1 MRSLTT
7 GGSLHEQAMGIHKLY
22 GTLTLISINSVPLFN
37 GKDEKPNSV
46 VSSFSDVTEI
56 KNATDETHKQL
67 D

>member
-1 MRSLTT
+1 
-7 GGSLHEQAMGIHKLY
+7 MGIHKLY

-37 GKDEKPNSV
+37 RKDEKPNSV